1 MPSET
6 SETSETFNDVVR
18 MEQQNETESND
29 LSSYSMKLTKQ
40 TRLTIRLTEREKE
53 IVKREAKKMN
63 LDASKFLREHFI
75 KLINDDYKI

>member
-6 SETSETFNDVVR
+6 SERFNDVVR
-18 MEQQNETESND
+18 MEQQNETESNN

-53 IVKREAKKMN
+53 SVKREAKKLN
-63 LDASKFLREHFI
+63 LDASKFVREHLI
-75 KLINDDYKI
+75 KLISDENNKV